1 MGTVVNGNI
10 WAGACVI
17 GKVVNGLVKNGAV
30 FYKREIPTP
39 SVYKRRIMVGDNLTG
54 KTLYAD
60 FNISDYDYVASNGS
74 NDVINMIGSANY
86 RIYENEVTYL
96 TPHQKKVYL
105 QYYTPGAFLNLTSVP
120 FIIMTS
126 ENEKTKNSSI
136 TIITDENDRSVTAVD
151 ENYTYRKIFIEDPNI
166 RPLQVGDIV
175 VSNTK
180 FYFNVPDDFRSE
192 LPSIYTPSIND
203 IIMLNKNGLVQ
214 KMRINYALNI
224 YDECSIEY
232 MKKSSDG
239 IRWEGNARATIF
251 DLEQEKNL
259 SIALAGDMDL
269 LEASGFVG
277 TVTEINT
284 TSPAYK
290 YIMVDTTTLGE

>member
-1 MGTVVNGNI
+1 MEITRGDTFEFRFQRKNQHQEVITEKPDKMYFTV
-10 WAGACVI
+10 
-17 GKVVNGLVKNGAV
+17 K
-30 FYKREIPTP
+30 
-39 SVYKRRIMVGDNLTG
+39 
-54 KTLYAD
+54 
-60 FNISDYDYVASNGS
+60 
-74 NDVINMIGSANY
+74 
-86 RIYENEVTYL
+86 
-96 TPHQKKVYL
+96 
-105 QYYTPGAFLNLTSVP
+105 
-120 FIIMTS
+120 
-126 ENEKTKNSSI
+126 
-136 TIITDENDRSVTAVD
+136 ENDRTEDYIFQKRLDNATISYDEVSYYYNITIEPEDTDSLSYSADTGTPNVDLCYVSSEFTFVGLIGKTQYEIPSDFGTVTSIIDTDDA
-151 ENYTYRKIFIEDPNI
+151 YRHLYIEDPNI
-166 RPLQVGDIV
+166 RPLQVGDII

-214 KMRINYALNI
+214 KMRINYTLDI

-239 IRWEGNARATIF
+239 ISWDGNTGATIF

-277 TVTEINT
+277 TITEINT
-284 TSPAYK
+284 ASPAYK
-290 YIMVDTTTLGE
+290 YVLVDTTTLGA